1 MKFKQLWDLESAMQI
16 LTYEQAEPEVWAE
29 AVEWL
34 MLYGPPEMREMLIQA
49 SQMATASA
57 FPGLK
62 PSHYTEDGEPVY
74 SVSELAIHLN
84 ISEEEAQSIL
94 KKKELEHDCADLAEQ
109 GDSTSTI
116 H

>member
-34 MLYGPPEMREMLIQA
+34 ILYGPPEIRKMLIQA
-49 SQMATASA
+49 SQLATASA

-62 PSHYTEDGEPVY
+62 PSYYTEDGEPVY
-74 SVSELAIHLN
+74 SVSDLALHLN
-84 ISEEEAQSIL
+84 ISEEEAKSIL
-94 KKKELEHDCADLAEQ
+94 KKKELEHDGADVTAQ
-109 GDSTSTI
+109 DKSPTTV